1 MYFFICDLCS
11 YTLLVLIGLF
21 FFLICRNSL
30 LIWDRTI
37 LLVMYVANILWS
49 YKQNGSVMT
58 PGILLLLLA
67 QAEDLCPSL
76 SCDWTQVCFGL
87 RAPLPP
93 MHTSKSWLFSVCKAS
108 SSTIKRQ
115 HPEWADENTGS
126 VYLILL
132 SIYLK
137 NFPIKPALRTTL
149 SMWHCGL
156 CLRRLLHIFSPSV
169 LFILDSVHD
178 VFFSYARFYFY
189 IIKSVHLLHD
199 FWISWLV

>member
-1 MYFFICDLCS
+1 MLQTFCGVTS
-11 YTLLVLIGLF
+11 RMVQWWLLESFCCCLLRLRISALPSAVTEPKFALGWGLP
-21 FFLICRNSL
+21 FLPCI
-30 LIWDRTI
+30 
-37 LLVMYVANILWS
+37 
-49 YKQNGSVMT
+49 
-58 PGILLLLLA
+58 P
-67 QAEDLCPSL
+67 PSL
-76 SCDWTQVCFGL
+76 DC
-87 RAPLPP
+87 
-93 MHTSKSWLFSVCKAS
+93 SVCKAS